1 MTHKLS
7 PIDDIQDI
15 LVIGGGVNG
24 CGIANDAAGRGLSVT
39 LCEMGDLAGA
49 TSSNSSKLIHGGLRY
64 LEHMEFRLV
73 REALREREVML
84 RKAPHI
90 VWPLRIVLPHHD
102 ELRPAWMLRLGLF
115 IYDNLGGRKTLPG
128 TKTRNLLKEPHLSI
142 LKDNMTKGFEFSDCW
157 VDDARLVVLN
167 AVQAARSGANILPRV
182 KCSALSRG
190 ADGMWTAVLDGQAP
204 HASGQIT
211 IRARAVV
218 NAAGIAVD
226 EILET
231 ALPGRQEDHLRLIK
245 GSHIVTRKLYE
256 GDHLYMFQNADDRI
270 IFCIPYENDYTLIGT
285 TDAPYDPAD
294 GPPKISD
301 SERDYLIGAANEYLK
316 TPISVS
322 DIAWDYAGVRPLYDN
337 KKDDASEVTRDY
349 VFDLEGSDTEA
360 PILSIFGGK
369 ITTYRELS
377 EHALQK
383 LSKFFPDAGGDWTEH
398 AVLPGGDIPGGDF
411 ERFEVQMQRHYKW
424 IDKTLLHRLLRC
436 YGTLIHDV
444 LENCQGQNDMGKHFG
459 AGLYE
464 REVEYLIDN
473 EWAMSAND
481 VLWRRTKRGLH
492 MSEAERDALAAW
504 FEDRA

>member
-1 MTHKLS
+1 MTDKTYS
-7 PIDDIQDI
+7 NSDIQDI

-73 REALREREVML
+73 REALKEREVML

-90 VWPLRIVLPHHD
+90 VWPLRLVLPHHE

-128 TKTRNLLKEPHLSI
+128 TKTLNLLKEPHLSI

-167 AVQAARSGANILPRV
+167 ALQAQENGAVILPRM
-182 KCSALSRG
+182 KCASLKRDE
-190 ADGMWTAVLDGQAP
+190 DGLWTAKLEGQAP
-204 HASGQIT
+204 HKSGEVT
-211 IRARAVV
+211 VRARAVV

-226 EILET
+226 DILDD
-231 ALPGRQEDHLRLIK
+231 ALPGDQQDHLRLVK

-270 IFCIPYENDYTLIGT
+270 IFCIPYEDNYTLIGT

-294 GPPKISD
+294 GKPKISIE
-301 SERDYLIGAANEYLK
+301 ERDYLIGAANEYLK
-316 TPISVS
+316 TSISVD

-349 VFDLEGSDTEA
+349 VFDLVGSETEA

-377 EHALQK
+377 EHAVQK
-383 LSKFFPDAGGDWTEH
+383 LSAFFPKAGKDWTVN
-398 AVLPGGDIPGGDF
+398 ATLPGGNLPNADF
-411 ERFEVQMQRHYKW
+411 ELFEKGMQVKYKW
-424 IDKTLLHRLLRC
+424 MDTKTLHRLLRC
-436 YGTLIHDV
+436 YGTMIHDV
-444 LENCQGQNDMGKHFG
+444 IGDCQGMNDMGEHIG
-459 AGLYE
+459 AGLYA
-464 REVEYLIDN
+464 REVEHLMKR

-492 MSEAERDALAAW
+492 MSEPQREGLRKW
-504 FEDRA
+504 FEARG